1 MAIFKQPIKLTYPDG
16 REVIFESVKALADET
31 GYTRAGIWHALER
44 GYFGIGK
51 YKYSKVEKI

>member
-1 MAIFKQPIKLTYPDG
+1 MKERQFLYDDG
-16 REVIFESVKALADET
+16 ENFIIWSESVKALADET

-51 YKYSKVEKI
+51 YKNSKVEKI